1 MKRMILRVGLVCL
14 ILLVACETEKL
25 IEKPA
30 GEINLR
36 LEDMGEP
43 YRLER
48 EENLPGLVKLLD
60 LEEAPGFL
68 EANLRVFTATV
79 VMTPSLVPSA
89 TRVIAAVLR
98 CASSGGAQGAL
109 QEIRGNVEG
118 GLRTQ
123 AGNLISTEDLKLEPS
138 QVTEGELEVVFSRA
152 TVTTTAGLRG
162 ESYLLFFRRRNV
174 LGFLVTAGPAGAFR
188 EEEVVALG
196 RKMAGRVPLPPP

>member
-1 MKRMILRVGLVCL
+1 MKRVALLGVVLIGL
-14 ILLVACETEKL
+14 ILLAACGTEQL

-36 LEDMGEP
+36 PEDLGES

-48 EENLPGLVKLLD
+48 EENLEGLLKLLD

-68 EANLRVFTATV
+68 EANLRIFTGTLAVSPSV
-79 VMTPSLVPSA
+79 VPTP
-89 TRVIAAVLR
+89 TQVIAAVLR
-98 CASSGGAQGAL
+98 CDSSGGAQGAL
-109 QEIRGNVEG
+109 QEIHSNVEG
-118 GLRTQ
+118 GLNKQ
-123 AGNLISTEDLKLEPS
+123 AEGRIKTEKLEPPEIA
-138 QVTEGELEVVFSRA
+138 EGEIEVVFSRA

-188 EEEVVALG
+188 EEEVVGLAG
-196 RKMAGRVPLPPP
+196 KMAGRVPLPQP